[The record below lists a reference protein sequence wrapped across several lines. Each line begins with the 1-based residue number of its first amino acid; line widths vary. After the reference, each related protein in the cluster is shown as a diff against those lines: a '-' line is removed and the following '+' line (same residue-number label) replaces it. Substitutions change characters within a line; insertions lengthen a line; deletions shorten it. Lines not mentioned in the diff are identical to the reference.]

1 MSPDEALALAKAQKE
16 AAGPGWGDTAVDMA
30 KSAGS
35 RFLEGVT
42 NFASGMGNVGQ
53 NMPGEMTQSGA
64 SDPGS
69 GIDAHGKALESFR
82 GNAGGDLVE
91 SAAPGSTTYESKT
104 RLGRYAGT
112 TGSAASG
119 LVVGPG
125 GALRRG
131 AMALGAG
138 VTSEAGGELAQDY
151 APAWEPAARVGGMVI
166 GGVAPDALR
175 MTPNVVMSAAKKA
188 ARGAPD
194 PVTLKD
200 TKDKMFAL
208 LDKAGVKYDM
218 FEYSGLGQRIW
229 KSLYKAQHRTQTS
242 QAAFAEADALTQDA
256 LRGVSPNFMDLERLS
271 QRLGQTARDLRRQ
284 NKMTEADAYDI
295 VRDEVD
301 DFAVTAPM
309 ASRYPDGTALIKNY
323 RGVVRQ
329 TALKVIKARRTD
341 EMIEAAGD
349 HSGGYLAG
357 LQSEINRAM
366 KNKQD
371 RQLFN
376 ANDKELLRAV
386 RDGLKPVQSLARLG
400 ARLNLGSL
408 TSGIGMAGAPAAI
421 AFAGGS
427 PAALPLAVGAGIWG
441 AGKAIQASRPGAAS
455 RRMKN
460 AAGAMRSDNFDT
472 ILTNRKLAANRRR
485 MRQLMTGVPA
495 AQELNRQTEKDN
507 GKP

>member
-1 MSPDEALALAKAQKE
+1 MNPEEALALAKAQKE

-42 NFASGMGNVGQ
+42 SFASGMGNVGQ
-53 NMPGEMTQSGA
+53 MMPGEMTQPGA

-69 GIDAHGKALESFR
+69 GLDAHGKALESFR
-82 GNAGGDLVE
+82 GNAGSDLAE
-91 SAAPGSTTYESKT
+91 SAAPGSTTYESET

-112 TGSAASG
+112 VGSAASG
-119 LVVGPG
+119 LAIGPA
-125 GALRRG
+125 GALRKG

-138 VTSEAGGELAQDY
+138 VTSEAGGELAHEY
-151 APAWEPAARVGGMVI
+151 APAWEPAARVGGMVL

-175 MTPNVVMSAAKKA
+175 MTPSVVMSAAKKA
-188 ARGAPD
+188 AKGAPD
-194 PVTLKD
+194 PTTLKRV
-200 TKDKMFAL
+200 KDDMFAL
-208 LDKAGVKYDM
+208 LDKAGVKYDLY
-218 FEYSGLGQRIW
+218 EYSSLGQRIW

-284 NKMTEADAYDI
+284 NKLTEADAYDI
-295 VRDEVD
+295 VREEVD

-309 ASRYPDGTALIKNY
+309 MSRSPDGIALIKNH
-323 RGVVRQ
+323 RGTVRQ
-329 TALKVIKARRTD
+329 TALKVIKGRRMD
-341 EMIEAAGD
+341 EMMEAAGD
-349 HSGGYLAG
+349 NQGGYLAG
-357 LQSEINRAM
+357 LQSEINRAL
-366 KNKQD
+366 KSTRD

-376 ANDKELLRAV
+376 QNDKDLLRAV
-386 RDGLKPVQSLARLG
+386 RDGLKPVQSLSRLG

-408 TSGIGMAGAPAAI
+408 TSGIGMAGAPAAV
-421 AFAGGS
+421 AFAAGS
-427 PAALPLAVGAGIWG
+427 PAALPLAIGAGMWAG
-441 AGKAIQASRPGAAS
+441 GKAIQATRPGAAA
-455 RRMKN
+455 RRMDN
-460 AAGAMRSDNFDT
+460 ASGAMRSDNFNT